1 VLRCDWGKVILA
13 DPCHRRRFGPVDNH
27 CPPPASATGLPMEE
41 SELEAAHRHV
51 TQSRRIVATQHERV
65 ARLKA
70 NGHDT
75 RAAEKELE
83 LFENALLICEQHLAA
98 VQARSR
104 SWD

>member
-1 VLRCDWGKVILA
+1 
-13 DPCHRRRFGPVDNH
+13 
-27 CPPPASATGLPMEE
+27 MEE

-51 TQSRRIVATQHERV
+51 TQSRRIVATRRERV

-70 NGHDT
+70 NGHDA

-83 LFENALLICEQHLAA
+83 LFENSLLICEQHLAA

-104 SWD
+104 SWDKNRATRPARR